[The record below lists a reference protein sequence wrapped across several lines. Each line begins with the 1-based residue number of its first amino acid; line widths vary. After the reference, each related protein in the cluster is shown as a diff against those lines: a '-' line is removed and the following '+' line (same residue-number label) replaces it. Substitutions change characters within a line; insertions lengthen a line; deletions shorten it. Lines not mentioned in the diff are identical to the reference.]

1 MKRPTVLEHIRM
13 LIESK
18 IQFTDFQT
26 TLLLEK
32 LTDVENKESE
42 AKNVE
47 EFIDF
52 LDAANLSVEE
62 FLNCIEHYS
71 ASKKRLLM
79 LRSIATEQN
88 GIQILDLLV
97 RNDFMQ
103 NSEKELLKQFA
114 PQKMMG
120 SAA

>member
-26 TLLLEK
+26 TLLLKK
-32 LTDVENKESE
+32 LTDVENKESQV
-42 AKNVE
+42 KNVE

-62 FLNCIEHYS
+62 FLNCIENYS